1 MSQWK
6 KIRITLGEYFVEN
19 VFVIKTV
26 SHNDPLLQHFLCT
39 VEWRERGGDIYCK
52 TLLVYKNEHVHK
64 ESIKRR
70 KWAQDTGQLVVMWA
84 QATELKLVSV
94 LEQPRYI
101 SPDSTAINE
110 RYLYSISIQTKQR
123 SEDREPVKLK
133 LQHLRQQNFAA

>member
-1 MSQWK
+1 MKMCSLSKPSATTTHSSSIFFVQWS
-6 KIRITLGEYFVEN
+6 GE
-19 VFVIKTV
+19 
-26 SHNDPLLQHFLCT
+26 
-39 VEWRERGGDIYCK
+39 REREREIYRK

-110 RYLYSISIQTKQR
+110 LYLYSTSVQTNR
-123 SEDREPVKLK
+123 GLRRESRYSTYASKT
-133 LQHLRQQNFAA
+133 LQHGSSKV